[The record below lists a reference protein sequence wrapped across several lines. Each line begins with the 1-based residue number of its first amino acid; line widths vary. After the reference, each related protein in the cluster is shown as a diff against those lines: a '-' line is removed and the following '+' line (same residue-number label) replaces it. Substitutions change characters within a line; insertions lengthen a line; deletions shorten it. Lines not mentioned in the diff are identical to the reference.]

1 VIGVPPI
8 GLLLFTAVL
17 LSLLWRYA
25 VRERLIRSDLADEAV
40 KLITRR
46 LTPGL
51 VGYVV
56 MIMLGVFLPLL
67 AVLGYLIIAMYNL
80 ILIRDLRRRTAA
92 T

>member
-1 VIGVPPI
+1 M
-8 GLLLFTAVL
+8 
-17 LSLLWRYA
+17 RC
-25 VRERLIRSDLADEAV
+25 
-40 KLITRR
+40 
-46 LTPGL
+46 

-80 ILIRDLRRRTAA
+80 IPIRDLRRRTAA